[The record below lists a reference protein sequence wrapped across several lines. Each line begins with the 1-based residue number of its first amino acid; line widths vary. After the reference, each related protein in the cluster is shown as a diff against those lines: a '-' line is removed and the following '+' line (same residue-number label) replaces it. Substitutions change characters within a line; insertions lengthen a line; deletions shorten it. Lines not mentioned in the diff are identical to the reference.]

1 MNNMEVKNKFRYKH
15 CFSICA
21 YKESPY
27 LESCIKSLM
36 AQTVRTEIIM
46 CTSTPN
52 RYISSLAEKYN
63 IRLYVRNGKSDIRD
77 DWNFA
82 YDRADSEYV
91 TIAHQDDFYGK
102 RYTER
107 LFKCL
112 LKYEKTGMGKNV
124 PVSIFLSDYLPIK
137 NGKIGDKDI
146 NCRLRR
152 FLRLPLKNVHLAGNK
167 MVKKAILSLG
177 NSILCPSVAYNK
189 KVLGDS
195 IFTSDLKFN
204 IDWDTF
210 LKLGSLKGVFLYCD
224 YPLVGYRIHENATS
238 KEFIENSKRYDEDLL
253 MFKKFWHE
261 RIARLIMRFYV
272 KAYDTYNE

>member
-1 MNNMEVKNKFRYKH
+1 MNDMKVKNKFQHRH

-36 AQTVRTEIIM
+36 AQTVKTKIII

-52 RYISSLAEKYN
+52 QHISSLAEKYN
-63 IRLYVRNGKSDIRD
+63 IRLYVRNGGSDIRS

-82 YDRADSEYV
+82 YDMADSEYV

-107 LFKCL
+107 LFQCL
-112 LKYEKTGMGKNV
+112 SKYEGTRMGKKV

-137 NGKIGDKDI
+137 SGKIGHKDI

-152 FLRLPLKNVHLAGNK
+152 LLRLPLKNQRLAGSR
-167 MVKKAILSLG
+167 MIKKAILSLG

-189 KVLGDS
+189 KMLGDG

-210 LKLGSLKGVFLYCD
+210 LKLGALKGVFLYCD
-224 YPLVGYRIHENATS
+224 FPLVGYRIHDNATS
-238 KEFIENSKRYDEDLL
+238 KEFIDNRKRYDEDLI
-253 MFKKFWHE
+253 MFKKFWNE
-261 RIARLIMRFYV
+261 KIARFIMRFYV
-272 KAYDTYNE
+272 KAYDTYNK